1 MNSARP
7 INYDDAAKSLAEVY
21 TRAGLPCEIEHGL
34 NGVIVYASSRDH
46 AARISLD
53 LAHAVRTRDPHV
65 FASPVNEDKDEPEAT
80 RYWAAVDFDW
90 RRF

>member
-1 MNSARP
+1 MMQP
-7 INYDDAAKSLAEVY
+7 INSEDEAKKLAAVY

-46 AARISLD
+46 VARISLNI
-53 LAHAVRTRDPHV
+53 AHAVRTRDPYV
-65 FASPVNEDKDEPEAT
+65 VASPVNEDKDEPEAT
-80 RYWAAVDFDW
+80 RFWAAVDFDW